1 MRRPHLLIAAV
12 AAVVCAVDGAAVD
25 AHKTI
30 ASKYTFNRDV
40 RPILD
45 RRCAQCHS
53 ADAAL
58 PLQTYAQVKAQSWP
72 LRQSLTA
79 GRMPPYFAEPG
90 DVALEDP
97 QTLSPRELDVLMTWA
112 SGGTPEGAAVPIRAP
127 RGGQSPASPPADSAP
142 TETLTLTAGGIRLE
156 RAMRIVA
163 VRAIDGPAGAQAR
176 LLALAPDGSRRH
188 LIDVR
193 IEPRWPR
200 RYALAHPIALASG
213 SRIEAVLTPAN
224 TEFWRPL
231 LGGPPRTNGSIADF
245 RAVIDVG
252 R

>member
-1 MRRPHLLIAAV
+1 MRRPHLLIAMV
-12 AAVVCAVDGAAVD
+12 AIAVVGVERAAVD

-45 RRCAQCHS
+45 RRCSQCHA

-58 PLQTYAQVKAQSWP
+58 PLQTYAQVRAQSWP
-72 LRQSLTA
+72 LRQSLA
-79 GRMPPYFAEPG
+79 SGRMPPYFAEPG
-90 DVALEDP
+90 DVALKDP

-112 SGGTPEGAAVPIRAP
+112 SGGTPEGAAVPVRAS
-127 RGGQSPASPPADSAP
+127 RTAP
-142 TETLTLTAGGIRLE
+142 TFSASAEAPAGHSFTVTAAGIRLE
-156 RAMRIVA
+156 QATRIVA
-163 VRAIDGPAGAQAR
+163 VRSIEGPAGAEAR
-176 LLALAPDGSRRH
+176 LFAVAPDGSRRH

-200 RYALAHPIALASG
+200 RYELARPVALAAA
-213 SRIEAVLTPAN
+213 SRIEAVVTPARA
-224 TEFWRPL
+224 EFWRPL
-231 LGGPPRTNGSIADF
+231 LGGPPRIDGPIAEF
-245 RAVIDVG
+245 RAVVDVS